1 MLTKKTTA
9 GIGIGSFVVAIGTYF
24 LLVGIVF
31 HTHQV
36 NEIVG
41 IGKND
46 VFQFYAEKHFP
57 ETLNVTG
64 SSFHVKL
71 KSPADGLQ
79 VDHDFTNQVN
89 FTWVSLENGQHTV
102 NITNTGDSIL
112 KVIGKLNATTDSLE
126 LMSHLIVITSGVL
139 IIGISAAFSI
149 KKPRGF

>member
-1 MLTKKTTA
+1 MLTKKTAA
-9 GIGIGSFVVAIGTYF
+9 GIGIGGFVVAIGMYF
-24 LLVGIVF
+24 LLIGIVF
-31 HTHQV
+31 HAHQV

-57 ETLNVTG
+57 EILDVTG

-71 KSPADGLQ
+71 VTPADGLQ
-79 VDHDFTNQVN
+79 VDHDFKNEIN
-89 FTWVSLENGQHTV
+89 FTWVSLANGQHTI
-102 NITNTGDSIL
+102 NITNTGDSVL
-112 KVIGKLNATTDSLE
+112 HVIGKLNATTNSFE
-126 LMSHLIVITSGVL
+126 LMSHLIVITSGII